1 MAQICLCMIVRNE
14 HSTLERC
21 LTSVRDAVDDIVI
34 VDTGSTDDTREI
46 AARFT
51 PHVYD
56 YAWHDDFAAARNY
69 SFAKASGDYIM
80 WLDAD
85 DVLSDEAR
93 AQLSAFKSELDIRK
107 PDVVM
112 MKYCLAFDSAGNCT
126 VWNYRERLLKR
137 SAGFRWV
144 GAVHEVIAPS
154 GLIER
159 SEISIEHRPN
169 AKPISDRNLK
179 IYEGML
185 AAGKPFTSRDLY
197 YYARELYGHRR
208 YEDAAQ
214 RFEEFLNRPDGWI
227 EDRYAACLLL
237 GECHA
242 GMGDERGELAAYYRA
257 LEQGE
262 IRAAVCC
269 ALGRWYVTR
278 KFYHAAEFW
287 FRAALACPRA
297 RNGFINEDD
306 HSFTPYIWLCVCR
319 DRLGDPVRANAFN
332 ELARAIKPD
341 HPSVLYNVEYFRK
354 KLGNASA

>member
-1 MAQICLCMIVRNE
+1 MAKICLCMIVRNE
-14 HSTLERC
+14 HATLERC

-51 PHVYD
+51 PNVYS
-56 YAWHDDFAAARNY
+56 YAWRDDFAAARNY
-69 SFAKASGDYIM
+69 SFSKATGDYIM

-85 DVLSDEAR
+85 DVLGDQAR
-93 AQLSAFKSELDIRK
+93 AQLIALKAELDARM

-112 MKYCLAFDSAGNCT
+112 MKYCLAYDSAGNCT

-137 SAGFRWV
+137 SVGFCWT
-144 GAVHEVIAPS
+144 GAVHEVIAPY
-154 GLIER
+154 GQIER
-159 SEISIEHRPN
+159 SEIAIEHRPD
-169 AKPISDRNLK
+169 AKPLTDRNLR
-179 IYEGML
+179 IYEGIV
-185 AAGKPFTSRDLY
+185 ASGKPLTARDLY

-208 YEDAAQ
+208 YADAAA
-214 RFEEFLNRPDGWI
+214 RFDEFLQRPNGWI

-237 GECHA
+237 GECRA

-262 IRAAVCC
+262 VRAAVCC
-269 ALGRWYVTR
+269 ALGRWYVNR

-297 RNGFINEDD
+297 SNGFINEDD
-306 HSFTPYIWLCVCR
+306 HGFTPYIWLCVCR
-319 DRLGDPVRANAFN
+319 DRLGDPVQANAFN
-332 ELARAIKPD
+332 EMARALKPD
-341 HPSVLYNVEYFRK
+341 HPSVIYNAEYFRK
-354 KLGNASA
+354 KLGAAAS